1 MAESEARIILREIL
15 KGYKYLYDK
24 KIVHRD
30 LKPSNILMKR
40 GKPKISDFGFGKIL
54 ENFETDVL
62 KTLAGTPRY
71 MSP

>member
-1 MAESEARIILREIL
+1 MAESEARIILKEIL
-15 KGYKYLYDK
+15 KGYKYLYDN

-30 LKPSNILMKR
+30 LKSTNILMKK

-54 ENFETDVL
+54 QNFDTDLL
-62 KTLAGTPRY
+62 KTLAGTPCY